1 MGSKK
6 RRLKEFDAVG
16 KPLNPQAVHSKNMR
30 SFEMS
35 FHFGG
40 QSIIHNQSII
50 SRSRS
55 RYEGGNTG
63 TAMGED
69 EDLGDIM
76 EIMMEEEEMMSGLKG
91 TSAANEVVMNAI
103 IAQEV
108 KVNLGGLDLEEINF
122 LRDHMWPTLEEINL
136 SNNMLQNIDLLNEFK
151 GLVRI
156 NAFNN

>member
-6 RRLKEFDAVG
+6 RRLKDFDSVG
-16 KPLNPQAVHSKNMR
+16 KPSNPQVQHTKNMR

-40 QSIIHNQSII
+40 QSIIHGQSII
-50 SRSRS
+50 SRSG
-55 RYEGGNTG
+55 YEGGNTG
-63 TAMGED
+63 TAMGEE

-76 EIMMEEEEMMSGLKG
+76 EMMMDDEEMMSHLKG
-91 TSAANEVVMNAI
+91 TKAANEVVVTAI

-136 SNNMLQNIDLLNEFK
+136 SNNML
-151 GLVRI
+151 
-156 NAFNN
+156 

>member
-6 RRLKEFDAVG
+6 RRLKEFEAVG
-16 KPLNPQAVHSKNMR
+16 KPFNPQAVHTKNMR

-55 RYEGGNTG
+55 GYEGGNTG

-69 EDLGDIM
+69 EELGDIM
-76 EIMMEEEEMMSGLKG
+76 EMMMDEEEMMSGLKG
-91 TSAANEVVMNAI
+91 TRAANEVVINAI